1 MYRSERPVQGC
12 ANIATTAPV
21 GSEVTCSGALRLA
34 LVAAGTVLCLAD
46 LVLVEDLR
54 FLGGVGTDP
63 NSMVPTS
70 LLSGAGYLAITRAL
84 STANPGTGDTGGP
97 LPGALPAQE
106 VVKAI
111 PSEVAMAPASARVL
125 APSLR
130 RMASTWW
137 STVRTETT
145 SRSAICPFC
154 KPLFTNAST
163 SSSRAVSPYRFCAST
178 DEGHAART
186 AHPVPVAV
194 GPRSPQQDGV
204 KCLQL
209 LQGAAKRLLTVGVGQ
224 RERGLVGATELE
236 PKCPCRLP
244 APCELEAV
252 WRTGCYRLLGARTPA
267 RLPP

>member
-1 MYRSERPVQGC
+1 MPNDGEEYRSILYRRKRPVQGC
-12 ANIATTAPV
+12 ANIVTTAPV

-54 FLGGVGTDP
+54 FGGGVGTDP

-70 LLSGAGYLAITRAL
+70 LLSGAGYLAITL
-84 STANPGTGDTGGP
+84 GPSTVNPGTGEHGRSPSRCAPSSGGGQSYP
-97 LPGALPAQE
+97 ERGGDGPPVG
-106 VVKAI
+106 V
-111 PSEVAMAPASARVL
+111 VL

-163 SSSRAVSPYRFCAST
+163 SSSRGREPVPVLALST
-178 DEGHAART
+178 DEGRAART

-194 GPRSPQQDGV
+194 GPRSPQQAWPV

-224 RERGLVGATELE
+224 RERGDS
-236 PKCPCRLP
+236 
-244 APCELEAV
+244 
-252 WRTGCYRLLGARTPA
+252 
-267 RLPP
+267 